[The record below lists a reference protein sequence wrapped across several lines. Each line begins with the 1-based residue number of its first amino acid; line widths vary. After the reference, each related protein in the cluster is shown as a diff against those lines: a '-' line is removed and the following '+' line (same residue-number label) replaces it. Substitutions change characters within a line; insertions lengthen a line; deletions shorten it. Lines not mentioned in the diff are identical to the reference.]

1 MELLKSPKNI
11 QSEDLSLL
19 EEEIDSFP
27 YIQNIRALYLYG
39 VHRYDKENYQKV
51 LSTTAA
57 YTTDKKILYQ
67 LINGKIQQRPKPE
80 VVSEAI
86 TEKPAPEEKVL
97 KPLQQRKI
105 SGFPLKR
112 EDAPVNENIPENI
125 EPAEDIVEVK
135 EQQRILPE
143 PRPEIK
149 HVYVNGEKNRILFE
163 GEENFMEDEDIETI
177 DLEST
182 LESGS
187 IVTQKPRKAEIPVA
201 VEGEG
206 ESESQTEEKDRQIK
220 DPGYGNPEEFTS
232 ETIIE
237 EEKITA
243 EPEEEVI
250 PDEPKLNFHETEALV
265 PEVQVQDN
273 ESRETQEPDSVEE
286 HAESSTDINKQA
298 EEFTP
303 ETIIEEEK
311 ITAEPEK
318 EEVIFDESELSF
330 HETEAFIPEVEVQDN
345 ESRETQEPDSVEE
358 HAESST
364 DINKPAEEFTPETII
379 EEEKITA
386 EPEKEEVILNESE
399 LSFHET
405 EAFIPE
411 VEVQNNEP
419 KDIQETGT
427 ADNQDYVE
435 DPDTA
440 QQTGFTSEKVIDE
453 DEISSE
459 KEKEAVQDDAE
470 LSFHGTESFMP
481 EVKIQANN
489 TEENSTA
496 EIIQPNTNKHEDE
509 MRRLIEKVEKRMK
522 EKVASDAVKKEEK
535 EKEPENLGSDISFAE
550 TQSFE
555 MQPSEPERREENK
568 EDIVSADE
576 TQPAVAEEVKEVD
589 QEKEIIATEESAEIK
604 SAWKPMSFESNL
616 PDSLLSKSAETP
628 RPKPETAAEETKTE
642 EEKPVQEE
650 VLPAADEPVKET
662 LEDTTTDEQ
671 INDGKVKTE
680 TENKEEAPVMNVSF
694 FGSGWSI
701 AQPEKNQKETEEQ
714 SSYKVQEEKAEG
726 APVNVT
732 VPNPADSNVP
742 GFINT
747 WQSWLKIDRAEEVE
761 KEKVEVKTKV
771 IEAFIENNPRI
782 SQLKDEVNFV
792 VKEKGDD
799 ISHLMTE
806 TLAKLYVEQK
816 LYTKAIKAFEILIGK
831 IPEKE
836 DYFRDKIQEIKDF
849 RNK

>member
-1 MELLKSPKNI
+1 MNHRVLELLKTPKNI

-19 EEEIDSFP
+19 KEEIDSFP
-27 YIQNIRALYLYG
+27 YVQNIRALYLYG

-67 LINGKIQQRPKPE
+67 LINGKIQQQPKPE
-80 VVSEAI
+80 IPSETV
-86 TEKPAPEEKVL
+86 TEKSVPEQKIL
-97 KPLQQRKI
+97 KPLQQTKI

-112 EDAPVNENIPENI
+112 EDAPVTESIPESI
-125 EPAEDIVEVK
+125 EPVEKTVENK
-135 EQQRILPE
+135 EHQRILPE

-149 HVYVNGEKNRILFE
+149 PVYVNGEKNRILFE
-163 GEENFMEDEDIETI
+163 GEENFMEDEDVETI

-187 IVTQKPRKAEIPVA
+187 IVTQKPRKAEAPVA
-201 VEGEG
+201 A
-206 ESESQTEEKDRQIK
+206 ESENEAEEKDGQIQ
-220 DPGYGNPEEFTS
+220 DP
-232 ETIIE
+232 
-237 EEKITA
+237 
-243 EPEEEVI
+243 V
-250 PDEPKLNFHETEALV
+250 
-265 PEVQVQDN
+265 N
-273 ESRETQEPDSVEE
+273 ESP
-286 HAESSTDINKQA
+286 

-311 ITAEPEK
+311 IIAEPEK
-318 EEVIFDESELSF
+318 EEVILDESEVSF
-330 HETEAFIPEVEVQDN
+330 HETEAFVPEVQVQNN
-345 ESRETQEPDSVEE
+345 ESEETREPDAAEE
-358 HAESST
+358 NTGST
-364 DINKPAEEFTPETII
+364 DTDKPAEEFTPETII
-379 EEEKITA
+379 EEEKNTA
-386 EPEKEEVILNESE
+386 EPEKEEVILDESE

-405 EAFIPE
+405 EAFVPE
-411 VEVQNNEP
+411 VQIQNNEP
-419 KDIQETGT
+419 EEIQERDA
-427 ADNQDYVE
+427 ADDHFE
-435 DPDTA
+435 EPDTA

-459 KEKEAVQDDAE
+459 KEKETIQDDAE
-470 LSFHGTESFMP
+470 LSFHGMESFLP

-496 EIIQPNTNKHEDE
+496 EIIQSNNNKHEDE
-509 MRRLIEKVEKRMK
+509 MRRLIEKVEKKMK
-522 EKVASDAVKKEEK
+522 EKAASDAVKKEEK
-535 EKEPENLGSDISFAE
+535 ENEPEDLGHDISFAE

-555 MQPSEPERREENK
+555 IQPSEPEIKGESK
-568 EDIVSADE
+568 EDIVSAKE
-576 TQPAVAEEVKEVD
+576 TEPALAEDVKE
-589 QEKEIIATEESAEIK
+589 EKEEKETTVTEEPAEVK

-628 RPKPETAAEETKTE
+628 QPKAEVAKTETAPEETKE

-650 VLPAADEPVKET
+650 IPPAADEPAQTGNVEKEFENIT
-662 LEDTTTDEQ
+662 EQEQ
-671 INDGKVKTE
+671 INDDETVETE

-701 AQPEKNQKETEEQ
+701 AQPEKNKKETEGQ
-714 SSYKVQEEKAEG
+714 NSYKVQEEKTEE

-747 WQSWLKIDRAEEVE
+747 WQSWLKIDRTEEVE
-761 KEKVEVKTKV
+761 KEKVEIKTKV
-771 IEAFIENNPRI
+771 IEAFIENNPKI

-806 TLAKLYVEQK
+806 TLANLYVEQK

-831 IPEKE
+831 MPEKE
-836 DYFRDKIQEIKDF
+836 AYFKGKIKEIKDF
-849 RNK
+849 RSK